1 MTDFQVFQEWHTYA
15 LLIIFGKYIQDS
27 SDILLMDL
35 QQLFLVYNLMFI
47 QLACTIKC
55 FLGTRV
61 FESS

>member
-1 MTDFQVFQEWHTYA
+1 ML

-47 QLACTIKC
+47 QLACTIKY